1 MNEQFATQQ
10 VQRGGVEFERH
21 YSPTE
26 IGKLWGLSP
35 DTVRKMF
42 ENEPGV
48 LRFGEG
54 EKRHKRSYFL
64 MRVPES
70 VMKRVHMKWRTK
82 SSSVN

>member
-1 MNEQFATQQ
+1 MNEHVATQE
-10 VQRGGVEFERH
+10 VQRGGVEFEQH

-26 IGKLWGLSP
+26 IGKLWNLSP
-35 DTVRKMF
+35 DKVRKMF

-48 LRFGEG
+48 LRPGEG
-54 EKRHKRSYFL
+54 ETRYKRSYFL